1 MKNLQQLKLDN
12 QICFPVYALSREIVG
27 RYRPLLDQLD
37 ITYPQYLVLLVLWE
51 HQEQSVSQLGEKLYL
66 DSGTL
71 TPLLKRLEQKKL
83 VTRSRSKEDER
94 IVKIKL
100 TSEGQSL
107 QKKAASIPKQL
118 FEDMKVPE
126 EELKQLKTTIEK
138 ILTTLKCKI
147 CIRPCKKPASRVIF
161 PLIPV

>member
-71 TPLLKRLEQKKL
+71 TPLLKRLEQKKM

-107 QKKAASIPKQL
+107 QKNAASIPKQL

-138 ILTTLKCKI
+138 ILTTLNQ
-147 CIRPCKKPASRVIF
+147 
-161 PLIPV
+161 

>member
-71 TPLLKRLEQKKL
+71 TPLLKRLEQKKM

-138 ILTTLKCKI
+138 ILTTLNQ
-147 CIRPCKKPASRVIF
+147 
-161 PLIPV
+161 

>member
-1 MKNLQQLKLDN
+1 MKNLQQLKLEN

-27 RYRPLLDQLD
+27 RYRPFLDQLD

-51 HQEQSVSQLGEKLYL
+51 HQEHSVSQLGEKLYL

-138 ILTTLKCKI
+138 ILTTLNQ
-147 CIRPCKKPASRVIF
+147 
-161 PLIPV
+161 

>member
-12 QICFPVYALSREIVG
+12 QICFPVHALSREIVG

-138 ILTTLKCKI
+138 ILTTLNQ
-147 CIRPCKKPASRVIF
+147 
-161 PLIPV
+161 

>member
-1 MKNLQQLKLDN
+1 MKNLQQLKLEN
-12 QICFPVYALSREIVG
+12 QICFPVYALSREIVS

-107 QKKAASIPKQL
+107 QKKAADIPKQL

-138 ILTTLKCKI
+138 ILTTLNQ
-147 CIRPCKKPASRVIF
+147 
-161 PLIPV
+161 

>member
-1 MKNLQQLKLDN
+1 MYKKLENENLQQLKLDN

-71 TPLLKRLEQKKL
+71 TPLLKRLEQKNWL
-83 VTRSRSKEDER
+83 PDPG
-94 IVKIKL
+94 VKKM
-100 TSEGQSL
+100 SES
-107 QKKAASIPKQL
+107 
-118 FEDMKVPE
+118 
-126 EELKQLKTTIEK
+126 
-138 ILTTLKCKI
+138 
-147 CIRPCKKPASRVIF
+147 
-161 PLIPV
+161 

>member
-71 TPLLKRLEQKKL
+71 TPLLKRLEQKNL

-100 TSEGQSL
+100 TSEGQNL

-138 ILTTLKCKI
+138 ILTTLNQ
-147 CIRPCKKPASRVIF
+147 
-161 PLIPV
+161 

>member
-1 MKNLQQLKLDN
+1 M
-12 QICFPVYALSREIVG
+12 
-27 RYRPLLDQLD
+27 
-37 ITYPQYLVLLVLWE
+37 LVLWE

-71 TPLLKRLEQKKL
+71 TPLLKRLEQKIGYPIQ
-83 VTRSRSKEDER
+83 SKEDER

-107 QKKAASIPKQL
+107 QKAASIPKQL

-138 ILTTLKCKI
+138 Y
-147 CIRPCKKPASRVIF
+147 
-161 PLIPV
+161 

>member
-100 TSEGQSL
+100 TSEGQCL

-138 ILTTLKCKI
+138 ILTTLNQ
-147 CIRPCKKPASRVIF
+147 
-161 PLIPV
+161 

>member
-51 HQEQSVSQLGEKLYL
+51 HQEQSVSRLGEKLYL

-138 ILTTLKCKI
+138 ILTTLNQ
-147 CIRPCKKPASRVIF
+147 
-161 PLIPV
+161 

>member
-1 MKNLQQLKLDN
+1 M
-12 QICFPVYALSREIVG
+12 
-27 RYRPLLDQLD
+27 
-37 ITYPQYLVLLVLWE
+37 
-51 HQEQSVSQLGEKLYL
+51 
-66 DSGTL
+66 
-71 TPLLKRLEQKKL
+71 

-138 ILTTLKCKI
+138 ILTTLNQ
-147 CIRPCKKPASRVIF
+147 
-161 PLIPV
+161 

>member
-94 IVKIKL
+94 IVKIKV
-100 TSEGQSL
+100 TSEGENL
-107 QKKAASIPKQL
+107 QKKAAGIPKQL

-126 EELKQLKTTIEK
+126 EELKQLKITIEK
-138 ILTTLKCKI
+138 ILTTLNQ
-147 CIRPCKKPASRVIF
+147 
-161 PLIPV
+161 

>member
-71 TPLLKRLEQKKL
+71 TPLLKRLEQKNL
-83 VTRSRSKEDER
+83 VIRSRSKEDER

-100 TSEGQSL
+100 TPEGQSL

-138 ILTTLKCKI
+138 ILTTLNQ
-147 CIRPCKKPASRVIF
+147 
-161 PLIPV
+161 

>member
-107 QKKAASIPKQL
+107 QKKAANIPKQL

-138 ILTTLKCKI
+138 ILTTLNQ
-147 CIRPCKKPASRVIF
+147 
-161 PLIPV
+161 

>member
-27 RYRPLLDQLD
+27 RYRPLLDKLD

-138 ILTTLKCKI
+138 ILTTLNQ
-147 CIRPCKKPASRVIF
+147 
-161 PLIPV
+161 